1 MNPNNTS
8 DTPEASPRSRYH
20 TGNGSYI
27 QTHPTNCSA
36 IKAPLLYAD
45 SWKTFVTGGLLMAFV
60 WTIIP
65 LFIIAAY
72 CAELV
77 EADVTNRRQTIELLD
92 FSHTIKDSVRGL
104 SVAALIGIPAAA
116 GWAVFSTL
124 FSAHSTANGFVIFSD
139 LFLGMSLLATVSMT
153 AIALYTAPAVF
164 IESVRMDSAV
174 GAVNVQLKNTLLST
188 EYFLTWVLSAVLFSG
203 AISVWAGLIFIPVA
217 GWVAGPAI
225 VFYSICVI
233 AVLLTRASDDTRTGP
248 GGQRRD
254 SMRVQ
259 NEH

>member
-1 MNPNNTS
+1 MNPNNTP
-8 DTPEASPRSRYH
+8 DTPEASSKSGHH
-20 TGNGSYI
+20 TGNGSCI

-45 SWKTFVTGGLLMAFV
+45 SWKTFATAGLLMAFV

-72 CAELV
+72 CAELI

-104 SVAALIGIPAAA
+104 SVTAIIGIPAAA

-124 FSAHSTANGFVIFSD
+124 YRSHGTGNGFVIFSD
-139 LFLGMSLLATVSMT
+139 LFLGISLLATVSMT

-164 IESVRMDSAV
+164 IESVRMDSVV
-174 GAVNVQLKNTLLST
+174 GAITVELKNTLLST
-188 EYFLTWVLSAVLFSG
+188 EYFLTWVLSTVLLSG
-203 AISVWAGLIFIPVA
+203 SISVWAGLIFIPVA

-233 AVLLTRASDDTRTGP
+233 AVLLTRASDDTRTSSE
-248 GGQRRD
+248 GQRSD

-259 NEH
+259 NEP